1 MLISPYVCKVVEELT
16 NPYNK
21 SIANKKVKFTNEK
34 FLKKQKF
41 EEYELNL
48 DEYVHFSN
56 ITLQQIAGDR
66 HQEHSMIDIKMNY
79 IENIFDML
87 NLTKIACT
95 GKISLEYNLFVNS
108 RELHKLNIG
117 FMDDLDKLEKNIIVH
132 TYDPPSK
139 INILTKD
146 IKDFIQIRRIV
157 KKIYDRLEGSVCRYG
172 DFTFNSIALAAN
184 PKINVTDSE
193 KRYPTEAHAN
203 ILLIMKNSRTN
214 LITIILYEPHGSTDK
229 KFDLTT
235 KLIRQLNNYFINLI
249 QYHLKE
255 FYKSAGTPYTI
266 DIIEQKSVSC
276 PEGIQTYIN
285 DSLGYCELISTL
297 WLYLVLGLF
306 SSSELDPNV
315 KITLV
320 NRLHIVESCLYQLYK
335 TPEELY
341 NVVVNFSVEV
351 INNYLKLIN
360 YRKLS
365 IDFTRNFY
373 REMYRKYEDN
383 IHTKIKIAS
392 PIVEE
397 PIFKQPIIKQPN
409 CKKCNRKND
418 CKSRNCV
425 NRICSPPHFY
435 TKYQDMKKIQFLPG
449 ETYKPEGNLPKTIG
463 DKCDAHKECCSL
475 RCLNGYCINRTV

>member
-95 GKISLEYNLFVNS
+95 GKICLEYNLFVNS

-341 NVVVNFSVEV
+341 NVVSSRAASRATPLAASSAVGSHAAGSPLRTSVAT
-351 INNYLKLIN
+351 
-360 YRKLS
+360 
-365 IDFTRNFY
+365 TRSRHASLAGTAAASAAGSCAASTN
-373 REMYRKYEDN
+373 
-383 IHTKIKIAS
+383 AS
-392 PIVEE
+392 PNAAPPACTPMRTAFVHHT
-397 PIFKQPIIKQPN
+397 PHA
-409 CKKCNRKND
+409 ND
-418 CKSRNCV
+418 GSGTPP
-425 NRICSPPHFY
+425 SP
-435 TKYQDMKKIQFLPG
+435 MASI
-449 ETYKPEGNLPKTIG
+449 
-463 DKCDAHKECCSL
+463 A
-475 RCLNGYCINRTV
+475 